1 MEAQLLDSAVA
12 LFSLT
17 AMEVVLGIDNI
28 VFLSIVVGKLPKE
41 DQRLGRSVGLLAALG
56 FRIALLFAASWLASL
71 TEELFSVFLF
81 KVTGRDL
88 IMLSGGLFLIAKST
102 SEIHHKIESEEK
114 GSLSEDKKS
123 SFGRVVSQVIVLD
136 IIFSIDSIV
145 TAVGL
150 SGDFYVM
157 ASAVVLSMLIMLAFS
172 GPVGDFINAHPSMK
186 VLALSFLIL
195 VGVML
200 FADGLHFHIP
210 KGYIY
215 FAMAFSLLVEFINMR
230 ARKAGPSPSE
240 RNP

>member
-41 DQRLGRSVGLLAALG
+41 EQRLGRSVGLLAALG

-114 GSLSEDKKS
+114 GSPSADKKI